1 MESHRWTSSAQ
12 QPQHGWIEVIT
23 GSMFSGKSE
32 ELIRRLRRAQIARQ
46 KVQIFKPLIDNR
58 FSDDHIVSHSDM
70 RIASQ
75 NVAQLA
81 TSCVEQ
87 VADDTEVVGIDEG
100 QFFDPNLPAA
110 CNTLADRGKRV
121 IVAGLDQ
128 DYLGRPFEPMPQL
141 LAIAEYITKTLAI
154 CVVCGDPANHT
165 QRLVASSD
173 RVLVGATGLYEARC
187 RHCFDPHARGGRAD
201 VAVPIRRRSV
211 NRPWTCVTVRPVAAR
226 RRLPVAER
234 AALASTTSAS
244 CGGAARRCSTWPAP
258 QAAVLRRCS
267 LAHRRRARPAGVR
280 TRCVFIRTTRRS
292 ARR

>member
-1 MESHRWTSSAQ
+1 VTEPGFGAEPRKVAART

-46 KVQIFKPLIDNR
+46 NVQIFKPLLDNR

-70 RIASQ
+70 RIRSEDLASSDDL
-75 NVAQLA
+75 VR
-81 TSCVEQ
+81 Q
-87 VADDTEVVGIDEG
+87 VHDDTDVVGIDEG
-100 QFFDPNLPAA
+100 QFFDADLPAA
-110 CNTLADRGKRV
+110 CNTLANRGKRV

-173 RVLVGATGLYEARC
+173 RVLVGASGMYEARC
-187 RHCFDPHARGGRAD
+187 RHCFDPTLARGDRQ
-201 VAVPIRRRSV
+201 
-211 NRPWTCVTVRPVAAR
+211 
-226 RRLPVAER
+226 L
-234 AALASTTSAS
+234 
-244 CGGAARRCSTWPAP
+244 
-258 QAAVLRRCS
+258 
-267 LAHRRRARPAGVR
+267 
-280 TRCVFIRTTRRS
+280 
-292 ARR
+292 